1 MFKTAH
7 SKLTL
12 LLLVTAM
19 LFLSGFGCRVNQ
31 EQEQAK
37 LPPENLEWWGVWYDT
52 SDTAPL
58 IDAYQKVYPHVAV
71 HYRKLR
77 EEEYEQKMLEALAED
92 RGPDIFTI
100 PSTGIQQYKK
110 RIAPLSETTAVSF
123 RPRNEKG
130 ELQKIITQTTPSLT
144 VRDLRA
150 NFAPL
155 IKNDVLLEGKIW
167 GLPLSVNVM
176 ALYYNKQL
184 LDESELYDP
193 PANWS
198 EFTVHVKKLT
208 KIETDGTIT
217 QSGASLGA
225 ASNIPQAPDIL
236 ALLMMQTGVKMLGQ
250 SGAVFQKE
258 VEEASGTYNPG
269 LAALKFYTDFANPSK
284 GIYTWN
290 ETLPPA
296 LSAFEQGKTAFFIG
310 YNYHLPLL
318 KRDALGVDFGIAAIP
333 QPAGST
339 ATINIANYWV
349 ETVSAKSAHKDRAWH
364 FLQFA
369 SSEKNASQLIQAK
382 SASIPVLKSL
392 LNTPPKDGAMK
403 IFYTSALTAESW
415 YRGKNYSAA
424 QGALNE
430 MITTTLKGDAT
441 AQEALDFGA
450 QKVSQTLY

>member
-1 MFKTAH
+1 MPAHNFK
-7 SKLTL
+7 KLKFAFL
-12 LLLVTAM
+12 AFALV
-19 LFLSGFGCRVNQ
+19 FLSGFGCRVNQ
-31 EQEQAK
+31 GQEQAK
-37 LPPENLEWWGVWYDT
+37 LPAENLEWWGVWYDT
-52 SDTAPL
+52 SDTAPV
-58 IDAYQKVYPHVAV
+58 IDAYQKVYPHVTI

-100 PSTGIQQYKK
+100 PSTGIKQYQK
-110 RIAPLSETTAVSF
+110 RIAPLTETTAVSF

-130 ELQKIITQTTPSLT
+130 ELQKIISQTTPSLT
-144 VRDLRA
+144 LRDLRSS
-150 NFAPL
+150 FTPL
-155 IKNDVLLEGKIW
+155 VKNDVLLEGKIW

-184 LDESELYDP
+184 LDEYELYDP

-198 EFTVHVKKLT
+198 EFTAQVKKLT
-208 KIETDGTIT
+208 LIEPDGTIT
-217 QSGASLGA
+217 QAGTSLGTA
-225 ASNIPQAPDIL
+225 LNIPQAPDIL
-236 ALLMMQTGVKMLGQ
+236 ALLMMQTGVKMLDP
-250 SGAVFQKE
+250 SGAIFNKE
-258 VEEASGTYNPG
+258 VQEASGSYNPG

-290 ETLPPA
+290 ETMPP
-296 LSAFEQGKTAFFIG
+296 SIEAFKQGKTAFFIG

-318 KRDALGVDFGIAAIP
+318 KRDALGIDFGIAAIP

-339 ATINIANYWV
+339 AAINLANYWI
-349 ETVSAKSAHKDRAWH
+349 ETVSAKSANKDRAWH

-369 SSEKNASQLIQAK
+369 SSEKNASLLLQTK

-392 LNTPPKDGAMK
+392 LNKPPKDDIMK

-415 YRGKNYSAA
+415 YKGKNYSAA

-430 MITTTLKGDAT
+430 MITTTVRGDVT